1 MLCVKWEDDDDYWG
15 NGDDDGDEK
24 LDVEKFEH
32 LDEDDVIRTEK
43 EVDDEGRRVISNSSP
58 TKIQKNKYRKFK
70 ILIIVEIGH
79 PGEH

>member
-15 NGDDDGDEK
+15 NGDEGDDDK

-43 EVDDEGRRVISNSSP
+43 EVDDEGRRVISTVLP
-58 TKIQKNKYRKFK
+58 
-70 ILIIVEIGH
+70 
-79 PGEH
+79 

>member
-15 NGDDDGDEK
+15 NGDDGDDDK

-43 EVDDEGRRVISNSSP
+43 EVDDEGRRVISTVLP
-58 TKIQKNKYRKFK
+58 
-70 ILIIVEIGH
+70 
-79 PGEH
+79 